1 MKTIYI
7 SGPITNVEGGNQQAF
22 GAATDLLNELGYA
35 AINPHN
41 IFTTID
47 TTGFTWE
54 DYMRGCIIAMMQAN
68 EVVTLD
74 GWEQSKG
81 AVIEV
86 DLARKLSIPVTHI
99 IKYTAEA
106 KQLADKLEKE
116 LPAEQPAEATTEIPV
131 AHV

>member
-7 SGPITNVEGGNQQAF
+7 SGPITNVEGGNQETF
-22 GAATDLLNELGYA
+22 TAAANLLHELGYA
-35 AINPHN
+35 AINPHSL
-41 IFTTID
+41 FTNID
-47 TTGFTWE
+47 TTDFTWE

-74 GWEQSKG
+74 GWELSKG

-106 KQLADKLEKE
+106 KQLADKLEKD
-116 LPAEQPAEATTEIPV
+116 LPAEQPTEPTTDIPV